1 MSAFFNKWAPVF
13 MRRLMAD
20 FHLGVDD
27 AAAIIGNAGHE
38 SGGFQALQERKPM
51 IAGSRG
57 GYGIMQWTGP
67 RRRAYEAYCKRNGF
81 DPADMDTNYKF
92 LFVELKG
99 PEGRV
104 LPKLRAT
111 KTLDAKVV
119 VFCDGFLRPG
129 IPHMESRK
137 EWARRALAAYGAAPA
152 SSGTKA
158 PAKPQ
163 PAPTVPPVAKKPAP
177 KGALGMFLAAIAA
190 GVLVILKS
198 KGII

>member
-27 AAAIIGNAGHE
+27 AAAIVGNAGLE
-38 SGGFQALQERKPM
+38 SDGFQALQERKPM

-81 DPADMDTNYKF
+81 DPADMDANYKF

-104 LPKLRAT
+104 LPKLKAARG
-111 KTLDAKVV
+111 LDAKVQ

-129 IPHMESRK
+129 ISHMRSRQI
-137 EWARRALAAYGAAPA
+137 WARRAYTAYKEGSAVGAPQV
-152 SSGTKA
+152 

-163 PAPTVPPVAKKPAP
+163 TAPAT
-177 KGALGMFLAAIAA
+177 A
-190 GVLVILKS
+190 G
-198 KGII
+198 